1 MNTVTQF
8 LKENDRLPLF
18 LISFASRLPK
28 CNSTVSHSAFFPFAA
43 YSGPASRL
51 VPVLV
56 PVFFETFYQIS
67 LAKLR
72 GERPYIYIYIPVTA
86 AEAVDREL

>member
-43 YSGPASRL
+43 YSEPAS
-51 VPVLV
+51 VLA
-56 PVFFETFYQIS
+56 PVFFETLYQIS

-72 GERPYIYIYIPVTA
+72 GERPYMHTD
-86 AEAVDREL
+86 VDMSNLFV

>member
-43 YSGPASRL
+43 YSEPASDL
-51 VPVLV
+51 ALDLASEC
-56 PVFFETFYQIS
+56 FETLYQIS

-72 GERPYIYIYIPVTA
+72 GERPYIN
-86 AEAVDREL
+86 L